1 MMRAILT
8 VIGTRPQF
16 IKAGAVS
23 QALRTRSNLRE
34 IIVHT
39 GQHFDDNM
47 SRQFFDELDIPTPE
61 IFPGYPRR
69 SARRNDGPDAT
80 RNRARHWRS
89 AA

>member
-1 MMRAILT
+1 MMLAILT

-16 IKAGAVS
+16 IKAAAVS

-47 SRQFFDELDIPTPE
+47 SRQFFDELSGEELARCRTLRLGP
-61 IFPGYPRR
+61 FPVPPHKNC
-69 SARRNDGPDAT
+69 S
-80 RNRARHWRS
+80 
-89 AA
+89 